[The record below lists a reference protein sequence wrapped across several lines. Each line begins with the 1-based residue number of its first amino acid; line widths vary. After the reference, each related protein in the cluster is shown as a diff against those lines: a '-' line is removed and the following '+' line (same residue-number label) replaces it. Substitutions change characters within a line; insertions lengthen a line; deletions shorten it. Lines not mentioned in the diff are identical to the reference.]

1 MFLLT
6 TIFLQDVLIRREGL
20 CMRVVGSG
28 VLGARATYVLRKI

>member
-20 CMRVVGSG
+20 YACGGVG
-28 VLGARATYVLRKI
+28 GARATYVLRKI